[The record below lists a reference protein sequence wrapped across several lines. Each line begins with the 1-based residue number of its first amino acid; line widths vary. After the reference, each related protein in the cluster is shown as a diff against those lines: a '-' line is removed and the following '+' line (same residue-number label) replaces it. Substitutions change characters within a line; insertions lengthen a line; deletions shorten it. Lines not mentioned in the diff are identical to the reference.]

1 MGLINEKQ
9 YIMKKLLFFIL
20 AALLLAPVIQA
31 QTITAKDSAI
41 LNRIHTANQQYR
53 TLQNNFRHDL
63 IKKGTTY
70 HRYGTLYVT
79 KVKPAKKG
87 DIEANISMLYSDPK
101 GEYYIINTTHL
112 YNGIDGHKLKFNY
125 KFVPLMKLLGNAMS
139 WSMNGDIYSI
149 YNNLNTDFQMATDAK
164 HYIITLTV
172 KKGYNRGISK
182 MLLKYDKT
190 TGLIDYMEME
200 EKLGLIHKY
209 YMGLDTNGKTHKPL
223 LNTPIDTKVYTLD

>member
-1 MGLINEKQ
+1 
-9 YIMKKLLFFIL
+9 MKKLLFFIL
-20 AALLLAPVIQA
+20 AALLLAPAIQA

-139 WSMNGDIYSI
+139 LSMNGDIYSI
-149 YNNLNTDFQMATDAK
+149 YNNLNTDFQMATTQT
-164 HYIITLTV
+164 HYVITLTV
-172 KKGYNRGISK
+172 KKGYNKGITK
-182 MLLKYDKT
+182 MLLKYDKKT
-190 TGLIDYMEME
+190 CIIDYMEVE

-209 YMGLDTNGKTHKPL
+209 TMGLDANGKKHNPL
-223 LNTPIDTKVYTLD
+223 LNTPIDDKVFHLN

>member
-1 MGLINEKQ
+1 
-9 YIMKKLLFFIL
+9 MKKTLIL
-20 AALLLAPVIQA
+20 IALALALCPAAAA
-31 QTITAKDSAI
+31 QTITAQDSAI

-53 TLQNNFRHDL
+53 TLQNTFRHDL
-63 IKKGTTY
+63 I
-70 HRYGTLYVT
+70 
-79 KVKPAKKG
+79 KKG

-149 YNNLNTDFQMATDAK
+149 YNNLNTDFQLATDAK
-164 HYIITLTV
+164 YYIITLTV
-172 KKGYNRGISK
+172 KKGYNKGITK
-182 MLLKYDKT
+182 MLLKYDKN
-190 TGLIDYMEME
+190 TGLVDYMEME

-209 YMGLDTNGKTHKPL
+209 TMGLDANGTIHAPL
-223 LNTPIDTKVYTLD
+223 LNTPIDGKVYKLD

>member
-1 MGLINEKQ
+1 
-9 YIMKKLLFFIL
+9 
-20 AALLLAPVIQA
+20 
-31 QTITAKDSAI
+31 
-41 LNRIHTANQQYR
+41 
-53 TLQNNFRHDL
+53 
-63 IKKGTTY
+63 
-70 HRYGTLYVT
+70 
-79 KVKPAKKG
+79 
-87 DIEANISMLYSDPK
+87 MLYSDPK